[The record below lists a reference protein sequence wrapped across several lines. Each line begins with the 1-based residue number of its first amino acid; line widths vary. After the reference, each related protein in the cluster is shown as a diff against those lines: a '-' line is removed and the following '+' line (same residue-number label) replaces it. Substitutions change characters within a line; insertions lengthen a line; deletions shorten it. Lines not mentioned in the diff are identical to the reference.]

1 MKMEGFLKSAIC
13 LFLLLSLAA
22 EGALGL
28 GMPCK
33 AEGQTCEALVSFV
46 TQAKSNLSAIAAVF
60 QLESYRALLAANAW
74 ALSVPASATVPKGYS
89 VKVPISSCACKN
101 GNGTSQGGPFYTVQ
115 PNDYLSLIA
124 GTVFGGLLP
133 YQDIAAANNITNP
146 NKIYPGQKFYI
157 PLPCSCQESNASSSA
172 VHYSYVVQNKN
183 TVQGIA
189 SEFGITEATL
199 KAVNAIVNFS
209 SIQAGQVIDVPLKAC
224 SSNISIKSA
233 DRNLLVA
240 NGSYAI
246 TASHCLQCSCGPR
259 DLDLYCAPAPLAAS
273 CSSMQCK
280 NSNLMVGNVTA
291 QQTSGGCN
299 VTKCLYNGYVNN
311 TILTLLEN
319 SLQPQCPAEHVL
331 PTLTRPPS
339 TLPAPPVEAP
349 SPAAL
354 SPGRS
359 ASSPGR
365 STSGSGTSGS
375 VEVPATGPSGQK
387 STAPDSLKCI
397 SLASMLILGL
407 PHLIHF
413 GYW

>member
-1 MKMEGFLKSAIC
+1 MRVQLMVVVVLVLIVRGVNSKSTIEPC
-13 LFLLLSLAA
+13 DGHDTCSSLLLYPLPTD
-22 EGALGL
+22 L
-28 GMPCK
+28 K
-33 AEGQTCEALVSFV
+33 
-46 TQAKSNLSAIAAVF
+46 LSEVATRF
-60 QLESYRALLAANAW
+60 QVDPVALLGANAFDMSYSD
-74 ALSVPASATVPKGYS
+74 AENQIIPANYMLQIPTTCQCVGGIRKSVSTTYKVKAADTLST
-89 VKVPISSCACKN
+89 
-101 GNGTSQGGPFYTVQ
+101 
-115 PNDYLSLIA
+115 IA
-124 GTVFGGLLP
+124 NNVFGKLITAGQIKDANRITSP
-133 YQDIAAANNITNP
+133 DVVDI
-146 NKIYPGQKFYI
+146 GESLVI
-157 PLPCSCQESNASSSA
+157 PLPCNCFNESDNGLPAVFLSYLVQRGDSLLSIAMEYRTTVTDLMTVNSLGSSL
-172 VHYSYVVQNKN
+172 
-183 TVQGIA
+183 IA
-189 SEFGITEATL
+189 PGDILA
-199 KAVNAIVNFS
+199 
-209 SIQAGQVIDVPLKAC
+209 VPLSAC